1 MTPLADME
9 PKPWSGQH
17 LASDPQLGLIL
28 QQQDALARAMDAL
41 VADSARHYADGLK
54 LALHEL
60 AETEPETLRRFIM
73 ASWGHMADGASKAAG
88 RKIFTMIGASML
100 AAALWLVARK
110 W

>member
-1 MTPLADME
+1 ME

-28 QQQDALARAMDAL
+28 ERQEALARAMDAL
-41 VADSARHYADGLK
+41 VSESALHYADGVK

-60 AETEPETLRRFIM
+60 AETEPETLRKFIL
-73 ASWGHMADGASKAAG
+73 ACWGHMADGASKAAG

>member
-1 MTPLADME
+1 MD

-17 LASDPQLGLIL
+17 LTSDPQLGLIL
-28 QQQDALARAMDAL
+28 ERQDALARAMDAL

-60 AETEPETLRRFIM
+60 AETEPET
-73 ASWGHMADGASKAAG
+73 DGASKAAG